1 MIAMIVCTNNVL
13 LIVPFSMCC
22 IAITNKEIQA
32 NNKKNKL
39 CIIVCFFRLNNQV
52 YLYAQIGN
60 HQDMCV
66 VLPGRS
72 HREN

>member
-1 MIAMIVCTNNVL
+1 MIVCTNKAL

-22 IAITNKEIQA
+22 IPITNKEIQA
-32 NNKKNKL
+32 SNKKNKL
-39 CIIVCFFRLNNQV
+39 CIILCFFRLNNQE

-66 VLPGRS
+66 VLPGHT